1 MQPGTGLRVGLFY
14 VAVFAGPGVGLPF
27 LPAFLEARGLD
38 ARAIGLVLAVQQ
50 VVRLVAGPVGGRLA
64 DGIAARPRA
73 IALYAALSA
82 VGVAVYLPSAGLAG
96 LLLAAALYGAFAAP
110 IIPLADAMALRES
123 AAGRMDFGRVRSL
136 GSFSFILFTG
146 IAALLLPMFGPA
158 SVVVLMAAGQAVTA
172 LAALALPSGDLA
184 PARGRFLEG
193 GAMLKAPFLLVLLI
207 AALVQGSHALL
218 YAFSTLHWT
227 AAGHSPLAIGMLWTV
242 GTVAEII
249 LLTRARAL
257 AAWLGPVRLA
267 ALAALSGVVRWLG
280 TAATTDLVW
289 LVPLQVLHA
298 TTFACMML
306 ASLALVARLV
316 PPELAGTAQ
325 TVHASFGPGLGMF
338 LLTLAAGP
346 LYASYGGAGFLAMA
360 ASSALALPVIALLA
374 RRLRA

>member
-1 MQPGTGLRVGLFY
+1 MTPSSTSLRVGLFY

-50 VVRLVAGPVGGRLA
+50 VARLAAGPVGGRLA

-82 VGVAVYLPSAGLAG
+82 LGVAVYLPSAGLPG

-110 IIPLADAMALRES
+110 IIPLADAMALRE
-123 AAGRMDFGRVRSL
+123 ATAGRMDFGRVRSV
-136 GSFSFILFTG
+136 GSVSFILFTG
-146 IAALLLPMFGPA
+146 IAALLLPLFGP
-158 SVVVLMAAGQAVTA
+158 SCIVVMMAAGQAVTA
-172 LAALALPSGDLA
+172 LAALLLPAGDVPA
-184 PARGRFLEG
+184 ARGKFLVG
-193 GAMLKAPFLLVLLI
+193 GAMLQAPFLLVLLI
-207 AALVQGSHALL
+207 GALVQGSHALL

-227 AAGHSPLAIGMLWTV
+227 AAGHSPVAIGMLWTV

-267 ALAALSGVVRWLG
+267 AVAACAGVLRWAG
-280 TAATTDLVW
+280 TAATTDLLW

-316 PPELAGTAQ
+316 PPELQGTAQ

-338 LLTLAAGP
+338 LLTLASGP
-346 LYASYGGAGFLAMA
+346 LYAAYGGTGFLVMA
-360 ASSALALPVIALLA
+360 ASSALALPAIALLS
-374 RRLRA
+374 RRLA